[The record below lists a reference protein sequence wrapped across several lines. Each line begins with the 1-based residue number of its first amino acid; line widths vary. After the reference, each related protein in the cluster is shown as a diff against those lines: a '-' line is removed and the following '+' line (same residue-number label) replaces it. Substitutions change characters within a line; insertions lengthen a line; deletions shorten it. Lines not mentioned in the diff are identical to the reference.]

1 MRSADSTVFRVAL
14 LYRYM
19 VTERPYFIKHPVQA
33 FFAGMAHFFNFIKQ
47 IFIVNIYIITQNM
60 YAAFAN
66 LRAKFHA
73 FGNYR
78 RARHG
83 CGSIKSF
90 FYAVN
95 GIMVCNAQYAYTGF
109 CRHFYKLRRR
119 IPPIRKRT
127 VSM

>member
-1 MRSADSTVFRVAL
+1 MRPADGAVFRVAL

-19 VTERPYFIKHPVQA
+19 VTERPYFIKHSVQP

-73 FGNYR
+73 FGNCR
-78 RARHG
+78 RAR
-83 CGSIKSF
+83 CGSGSLKSF

-95 GIMVCNAQYAYTGF
+95 GIMVCNANMPIPLLPPFLQAAT
-109 CRHFYKLRRR
+109 R
-119 IPPIRKRT
+119 IAPIRKRT